1 MSAEKPSRAHQP
13 FVENQKLPLWR
24 LIAAILVLA
33 AMAGILVALAPVYF
47 ENYRLG
53 QYIRSLAHAPNVA
66 TTSDE
71 TLRSAVRDRA
81 RQLDLPIQPGD
92 VQIAHPNGGI
102 QIELKYA
109 VEMDFPLYQVDLHF
123 HPSATGP

>member
-1 MSAEKPSRAHQP
+1 MSAEKSSA
-13 FVENQKLPLWR
+13 ENQKLPLWR

-33 AMAGILVALAPVYF
+33 AMAGILLALAPVYF

-53 QYIRSLAHAPNVA
+53 QYIRSLAHAPNAA
-66 TTSDE
+66 TTPDE

-81 RQLDLPIQPGD
+81 RQLDLPVQLGD
-92 VQIAHPNGGI
+92 VQISHPNGKI
-102 QIELKYA
+102 QIQLKYA

-123 HPSATGP
+123 HPGATGP